1 MYSGYLFDSHCDTM
15 SKALDSGES
24 IADGKLHFTIEKV
37 KGYRGVVQFFAAF
50 IDPEFYN
57 APMKR
62 CLAIIRHFEDCIAQN
77 GSTMAKV
84 TNYGEMIRAL
94 NEGKIASF
102 LTVEGGEALDGGI
115 ESVQKLYDLGVR
127 CLTLTWNFKNKIACG
142 IFDDDKDEGIS
153 QYGKE
158 VIREMNRLNM
168 LIDVSHIANRSFW
181 EVMELSQKSVLAT
194 HSNSKAIADYRRNLT
209 DEQFKAIVQS
219 GGMVGLN
226 MCALFLNIK
235 NKADVTDIVR
245 HIDHFL
251 SLGGENHIG
260 LGADFDGIDD
270 TPDDIT
276 SVDKM
281 YLLADALLR
290 EGYSDELIHKIMYKN
305 YFSFI
310 QKVL

>member
-1 MYSGYLFDSHCDTM
+1 M

-24 IADGKLHFTIEKV
+24 ILDGKLHFTIDKV
-37 KGYRGVVQFFAAF
+37 QKYKGAVQFFAAF
-50 IDPEFYN
+50 IDPEFYD

-62 CLAIIRHFEDCIAQN
+62 CLAIIKHFEASIKQN
-77 GSTMAKV
+77 SDKMTKV
-84 TNYGEMIRAL
+84 TNYREMTRAL
-94 NEGKIASF
+94 QEGKIASF

-115 ESVQKLYDLGVR
+115 ECVQRLYDLGVR

-142 IFDDDKDEGIS
+142 IFDDDKDEGVS
-153 QYGKE
+153 EYGKE

-181 EVMELSQKSVLAT
+181 DVMELSQKPVIAT

-209 DEQFKAIVQS
+209 DAQFKAIVQS

-226 MCALFLNIK
+226 MCALFLNIS
-235 NKADVTDIVR
+235 NKADVTDILK
-245 HIDHFL
+245 HIEHFL
-251 SLGGENHIG
+251 VLGGENHIG

-270 TPDDIT
+270 TPDDIP

-281 YLLADALLR
+281 YLLADALCH
-290 EGYSDELIHKIMYKN
+290 EGYSNELIHKIMYKN

-310 QKVL
+310 KKVL